1 VLRRNRNR
9 LLGLWLATLVVL
21 LLLAAALPGLT
32 LLPERNYDIPQSA
45 ESRDVLANLGWLF
58 TVMLALYVLAFILL
72 TPKESRWRLLYAVVV
87 LWLLAGLIV
96 LAVWLAGEQGIE
108 FFIPEP
114 VPIPSV
120 TPTPGLPEELP
131 PEEYGPI
138 EDVAFTPPQRWVR
151 VLVLSSVTV
160 LCTGLVLIIAW
171 LAYTRYRP
179 AVRPPLAQLVTQAQA
194 ALDAL
199 YAGEDVRDVVLR
211 CYFEM
216 TRVLDENQGLRRAE
230 TMTPREFAARL
241 TAWGLPA
248 EPVHTLTRL
257 FEEARYGSRL
267 TDDTAVQR
275 AITSLERIVA
285 AIERLPAWRPV

>member
-151 VLVLSSVTV
+151 VLVLSSVAV

>member
-1 VLRRNRNR
+1 MLRRNRNR

-45 ESRDVLANLGWLF
+45 EPRDVLANLGWLF

-151 VLVLSSVTV
+151 VLVLSSVAV

>member
-9 LLGLWLATLVVL
+9 LLGLWLATLAL
-21 LLLAAALPGLT
+21 LLVLAAALPGLT

-45 ESRDVLANLGWLF
+45 EPRDVLANLGWLF

-151 VLVLSSVTV
+151 VLVLSSVAV

>member
-1 VLRRNRNR
+1 MLRRNRNR

-151 VLVLSSVTV
+151 VLVLSSVAV